1 MSCMTILAH
10 QRESLGALSMTDNF
24 SFDILFEKFED
35 KIHVDLPK
43 GINIIYGESG
53 SGKSEIIYSLLNKPR
68 STFNNFSL
76 RNIKNSGKIQLIFQN
91 PENQIIC
98 QNLQSELS
106 FGLESTSIDNIDLT
120 EDLEKIK
127 ALLPFVDNWL
137 RHPTT
142 LSGGEMEALNIVT
155 AFTSDHNVMLIDD
168 GLSYL
173 NPNTK
178 NKWINWI
185 KTNYCQDKT
194 ILWFTSDYN
203 DLAFGKTKWVL
214 SLSGLQVYKDD
225 QFTSTYKHNH
235 KHGFLSIK
243 AKELTFGY
251 QDSNKRIINN
261 LNLSLANARSLGII
275 GENGSGK
282 TTLSQLITNSIKPS
296 SGSIKLNISNN
307 TPSIGVLNQFPE
319 RILGSDTLNDL
330 LMKLINNNKF
340 DPLLLNSF
348 IKKLSSYQINW
359 NTIKDRYAKD
369 LSWSIV
375 RMVLIIILSQSN
387 YELIILDEPT
397 FGLGYQQKRKLSQ
410 LLKSILV
417 NKHVILI
424 SHDIDFVNA
433 HCDQIINFDKK
444 NIFQNQKIIT
454 NAK

>member
-1 MSCMTILAH
+1 
-10 QRESLGALSMTDNF
+10 MTDNF
-24 SFDILFEKFED
+24 SFDILFEKFEE
-35 KIHVDLPK
+35 KIHVDLPN

-53 SGKSEIIYSLLNKPR
+53 SGKSEIIYSLLNKPK
-68 STFNNFSL
+68 SNFNNFSL
-76 RNIKNSGKIQLIFQN
+76 RNIKNPEKIQLIFQN

-106 FGLESTSIDNIDLT
+106 FGLESISTDDIDLT
-120 EDLEKIK
+120 EEIEKNK
-127 ALLPFVDNWL
+127 TLLPFIDNWL
-137 RHPTT
+137 RHPST

-155 AFTSDHNVMLIDD
+155 AFTSDYDVMLIDD

-173 NPNTK
+173 NPKTK

-185 KTNYCQDKT
+185 KKNYCKDKT
-194 ILWFTSDYN
+194 ILWFTSDFN

-214 SLSGLQVYKDD
+214 SLSGLHTYKDH
-225 QFTSTYKHNH
+225 QFSYEYNHNH

-243 AKELTFGY
+243 TQDLAFGF

-261 LNLSLANARSLGII
+261 LNLDISNARAIGII

-282 TTLSQLITNSIKPS
+282 TTLSHLVTGSIKPS

-307 TPSIGVLNQFPE
+307 RPSIGVLNQFPE
-319 RILGSDTLNDL
+319 RMLGSNTLNDL
-330 LMKLINNNKF
+330 LMKLINNNRF
-340 DPLLLNSF
+340 EPLLLNSF

-417 NKHVILI
+417 NKHLILI

-444 NIFQNQKIIT
+444 NIFQNEKIIT

>member
-1 MSCMTILAH
+1 MIILVH
-10 QRESLGALSMTDNF
+10 QHESLGALFMTDNF
-24 SFDILFEKFED
+24 SFDILFEKFEE

-68 STFNNFSL
+68 SSFNNFSL
-76 RNIKNSGKIQLIFQN
+76 RNINNCEKIQLIFQN

-106 FGLESTSIDNIDLT
+106 FGLESISTDNIDLT
-120 EDLEKIK
+120 EELEKNK
-127 ALLPFVDNWL
+127 TLLPFVDNWL
-137 RHPTT
+137 RHPST

-155 AFTSDHNVMLIDD
+155 AFTSDYDVMLIDD

-173 NPNTK
+173 NSKTK
-178 NKWINWI
+178 NKWVNWI
-185 KTNYCQDKT
+185 KTNYCKDKT
-194 ILWFTSDYN
+194 ILWLTSDFN

-214 SLSGLQVYKDD
+214 SLSGLYTYKED
-225 QFTSTYKHNH
+225 QFSSQYKHKH
-235 KHGFLSIK
+235 KQGFLSIK
-243 AKELTFGY
+243 TEDLAFGFE
-251 QDSNKRIINN
+251 DSNKRIIDN
-261 LNLSLANARSLGII
+261 LNLDLSNARSVGII

-282 TTLSQLITNSIKPS
+282 TTLSQLLTNSIKPS

-307 TPSIGVLNQFPE
+307 MPSIGVLNQFPE
-319 RILGSDTLNDL
+319 RILGSNTLDDL

-340 DPLLLNSF
+340 DPLLLNSL

-375 RMVLIIILSQSN
+375 RMVLIIILTQSN

-410 LLKSILV
+410 LLKNILV
-417 NKHVILI
+417 NKHLILI

-433 HCDQIINFDKK
+433 HCDQIINYDKK
-444 NIFQNQKIIT
+444 NIFQNEKIIT
-454 NAK
+454 YAK